1 MNFSGKVTMDIRQ
14 CYKIL
19 EVDYDASMF
28 EIRYAYKNLV
38 RAWHPDRFNNNP
50 SLQKLAEERLKEIN
64 VAYGELKAFLSQK
77 QDPGI
82 TAALIPLS
90 RWSVE
95 VIGKIVSVI
104 SLIGRDIYPRICSK
118 LIRVDLGRKFQAVLF
133 YGRVVA
139 GLGRWKNQ
147 GQGPIGGRS
156 VSAGNRIQKKKDFKS
171 IFEEVAAEK
180 KAQSNRKDRP
190 NG

>member
-1 MNFSGKVTMDIRQ
+1 MDIRQ

-19 EVDYDASMF
+19 ELDFGASMV

-77 QDPGI
+77 RDTGI
-82 TAALIPLS
+82 MAALISLS
-90 RWSVE
+90 LWSVE
-95 VIGKIVSVI
+95 AIGKIVSVI
-104 SLIGRDIYPRICSK
+104 TVISRNIYSRICSK
-118 LIRVDLGRKFQAVLF
+118 LISVDLGRKFQAVLS
-133 YGRVVA
+133 YGRGVA

-147 GQGPIGGRS
+147 GEDPIGGRG
-156 VSAGNRIQKKKDFKS
+156 VSAGNYMQKEKDFKS

-190 NG
+190 NR